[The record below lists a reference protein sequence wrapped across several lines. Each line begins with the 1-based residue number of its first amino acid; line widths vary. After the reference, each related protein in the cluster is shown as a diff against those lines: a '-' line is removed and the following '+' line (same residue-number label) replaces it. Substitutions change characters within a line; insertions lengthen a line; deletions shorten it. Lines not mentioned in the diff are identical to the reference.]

1 MEKPYFYLHG
11 NIQYCIFGL
20 LINTKTNAMTKSTF
34 IQNLIAERV
43 TINAIELAQECIW
56 AGYGVPAKRHLTRI
70 GVKKVGTQQMDMR
83 TEVIECP
90 LYSI

>member
-1 MEKPYFYLHG
+1 MAKPYFYLHG

-34 IQNLIAERV
+34 IQNLIAERG

-56 AGYGVPAKRHLTRI
+56 AGYGAYIFRVNVEKMLTH
-70 GVKKVGTQQMDMR
+70 KVISR
-83 TEVIECP
+83 LV
-90 LYSI
+90 

>member
-1 MEKPYFYLHG
+1 MNRISISLVNQLTIKLS
-11 NIQYCIFGL
+11 
-20 LINTKTNAMTKSTF
+20 TMTKSTF
-34 IQNLIAERV
+34 IQNLIAERG

-56 AGYGVPAKRHLTRI
+56 AGYGAPAKRHLTRI

>member
-1 MEKPYFYLHG
+1 
-11 NIQYCIFGL
+11 
-20 LINTKTNAMTKSTF
+20 MTKSTF
-34 IQNLIAERV
+34 IQNLIAERG

-56 AGYGVPAKRHLTRI
+56 AGYGVPAKRHLIVT
-70 GVKKVGTQQMDMR
+70 GKKVGTQRMDIR